1 MQMNHVRYFLALCR
15 DKNFTLAAKRCG
27 ISQPSLTNA
36 IKRFERELGGPL
48 FHRSL
53 TGTTLSALGQAV
65 RPHLERLIQC
75 ADDARRAAT
84 TIKSLPQV
92 GSPQQLEVSMHK
104 LMHFTAGVAVGA
116 LALVLIKTPTV
127 ATGPS
132 TRPQTISVEELQRSI
147 DLSALPV
154 RVVEN
159 PF

>member
-53 TGTTLSALGQAV
+53 TGATLSALGQAV

-84 TIKSLPQV
+84 TIKSLPQGWITTTNGGLDAQAHAFYRRRSGRRSRHNGLDQNADRRDRSV
-92 GSPQQLEVSMHK
+92 N
-104 LMHFTAGVAVGA
+104 TAADNLG
-116 LALVLIKTPTV
+116 
-127 ATGPS
+127 
-132 TRPQTISVEELQRSI
+132 
-147 DLSALPV
+147 
-154 RVVEN
+154 
-159 PF
+159 

>member
-1 MQMNHVRYFLALCR
+1 MQISHVRYFLALCR

-53 TGTTLSALGQAV
+53 TGTTLSELGQAV

-84 TIKSLPQV
+84 TYQIATARLDHHNEWRSRCTSSCILP
-92 GSPQQLEVSMHK
+92 P
-104 LMHFTAGVAVGA
+104 A
-116 LALVLIKTPTV
+116 
-127 ATGPS
+127 
-132 TRPQTISVEELQRSI
+132 
-147 DLSALPV
+147 
-154 RVVEN
+154 
-159 PF
+159 

>member
-1 MQMNHVRYFLALCR
+1 M
-15 DKNFTLAAKRCG
+15 
-27 ISQPSLTNA
+27 
-36 IKRFERELGGPL
+36 
-48 FHRSL
+48 HR
-53 TGTTLSALGQAV
+53 
-65 RPHLERLIQC
+65 
-75 ADDARRAAT
+75 
-84 TIKSLPQV
+84 
-92 GSPQQLEVSMHK
+92 

-116 LALVLIKTPTV
+116 LAIMVLIKTPTG